1 MESRVFITGVGV
13 VSSVGLGRADYFRAL
28 QEGKSGVSKIESFDP
43 SSVGREWAGE
53 IKGFRP
59 EDHLTLAEQKRTG
72 RCSAMTLA
80 AMRMA
85 LKDAGLTEDGLRGPR
100 TSVVL
105 GTTMGEADV
114 IADLDHGWIA
124 KGAKGVSRTL
134 LPKYGST
141 LLPIHVARAVGAQG
155 MTLTLPGACAAGN
168 YAIGFGADL
177 IRAGRADVV
186 IAGATEII
194 QELQFY
200 GFVRLSA
207 MAPERC
213 QPFDLNRQG
222 LILGEGAGL
231 LILESEAHAVRRNA
245 TALAEVGGYG
255 LTCDAY
261 HITRPHP
268 EAVGSVAAM
277 KLALAHSGIGPL
289 DVDFVNAHG
298 TGTKANDAAEAK
310 VMKEV
315 FGDRRVP
322 ISSMK
327 STLGHCMGAASALEA
342 VGCVMTIETG
352 VYPPTMNY
360 ETPDPECDLEIVKN
374 VARKGPSNIL
384 LNNSLAFG
392 GYNAVACFAK
402 PGVLPD
408 PSTIDRRAAS
418 RAAVPAAPEGGDS

>member
-1 MESRVFITGVGV
+1 M
-13 VSSVGLGRADYFRAL
+13 GLGREDYFAAL
-28 QEGKSGVSKIESFDP
+28 KEGRSGISRVESFDT
-43 SSVGREWAGE
+43 SQLGRDYAGE
-53 IKGFRP
+53 VKGFRAA
-59 EDHLTLAEQKRTG
+59 DHLTHAELKRTG

-85 LKDAGLTEDGLRGPR
+85 LADAGLGEDGIRGPR

-114 IADLDHGWIA
+114 ISDLDHAWIA
-124 KGAKGVSRTL
+124 KGPTGVSRTL
-134 LPKYGST
+134 LPKFGST

-155 MTLTLPGACAAGN
+155 MALTLPGACAAGN

-186 IAGATEII
+186 IAGAAELL
-194 QELQFY
+194 QELEFS

-207 MAPERC
+207 MSPTTC

-245 TALAEVGGYG
+245 TAQAEVGGYG
-255 LTCDAY
+255 ITCDAY

-268 EAVGSVAAM
+268 DAVGSVAAM
-277 KLALAHSGIGPL
+277 RLALAHSGITAA

-298 TGTKANDAAEAK
+298 TGTRANDAAEAK
-310 VMKEV
+310 VIGEV
-315 FGDRRVP
+315 FGKKRVP

-342 VGCVMTIETG
+342 IGCVMTIESG
-352 VYPPTMNY
+352 IYPPTMNY
-360 ETPDPECDLEIVKN
+360 QTLDPECDIEIVAN
-374 VARKGPSNIL
+374 AARSGPSKIL

-408 PSTIDRRAAS
+408 PKTIDRRAAS
-418 RAAVPAAPEGGDS
+418 GGTWP

>member
-1 MESRVFITGVGV
+1 MFVTGAGV
-13 VSSVGLGRADYFRAL
+13 VSSVGLGRKDFYRSL
-28 QEGKSGVSKIESFDP
+28 QEGKSGVSKVESFDT
-43 SSVGREWAGE
+43 SQLGRDYAGE
-53 IKGFRP
+53 VKGFRP
-59 EDHLTLAEQKRTG
+59 EDHLTQAEQRRTG

-85 LKDAGLTEDGLRGPR
+85 LADAGLAEDGVRGPR

-124 KGAKGVSRTL
+124 KGPSGVSRTT

-141 LLPIHVARAVGAQG
+141 LLPIHVARAIGAQG

-177 IRAGRADVV
+177 IRGGRADVV
-186 IAGATEII
+186 VAGAAEIL
-194 QELQFY
+194 QELQY
-200 GFVRLSA
+200 SGFVRLSA
-207 MAPERC
+207 VAPLVC

-222 LILGEGAGL
+222 LIIGEGAAL
-231 LILESEAHAVRRNA
+231 LILESEEHAVRRNA
-245 TALAEVGGYG
+245 NVLAEIGGYG
-255 LTCDAY
+255 ITCDAY

-268 EAVGSVAAM
+268 DAVGSVAAM
-277 KLALAHSGIGPL
+277 RLALRHSGIRPE

-298 TGTKANDAAEAK
+298 TGTRANDATEAK
-310 VMKEV
+310 VMKDV

-342 VGCVMTIETG
+342 VGCLMTIETG
-352 VYPPTMNY
+352 VYPPTMNF
-360 ETPDPECDLEIVKN
+360 ETKDPECDVELVAN
-374 VARKGPSNIL
+374 VARKGPANIL

-408 PSTIDRRAAS
+408 PKTISRKPDSRRGA
-418 RAAVPAAPEGGDS
+418 